1 MSKNDPE
8 NMIYK
13 AFKTK
18 IYPTKEQIIYFKKCF
33 GVARF
38 TYNWMLYNKENYL
51 NNNNEKNGV
60 NYLNL
65 YKY

>member
-13 AFKTK
+13 VFKTK

-33 GVARF
+33 GVVRNLVNKNS
-38 TYNWMLYNKENYL
+38 YNYIFIIM
-51 NNNNEKNGV
+51 
-60 NYLNL
+60 
-65 YKY
+65 